1 MVNVLDSAIAELR
14 QATSRESLSEAGRA
28 RIVAEAWRQQQDQPG
43 AFEPSTRPARWVGW
57 MAAFPIAASVL
68 VALAPDRDAPSTAR
82 FARVDKV
89 GDEVVFHVANGN
101 ADHKVTRSTDPSSF
115 NPKAEQDVSD
125 GRYSDRANSGPV
137 VVFYKL
143 D

>member
-1 MVNVLDSAIAELR
+1 MANLLDSAIAELR
-14 QATSRESLSEAGRA
+14 EATSRESLSDESRA
-28 RIVAEAWRQQQDQPG
+28 RIVAEAWRQQQERPD

-57 MAAFPIAASVL
+57 MAALPIAASVL
-68 VALAPDRDAPSTAR
+68 VALAPEQEKSAGPR
-82 FARVDKV
+82 FAQVEKV
-89 GDEVVFHVANGN
+89 GDEVVFHIANGGTE
-101 ADHKVTRSTDPSSF
+101 HTVTRSTDPSSF
-115 NPKAEQDVSD
+115 NPKAEREVAN

>member
-1 MVNVLDSAIAELR
+1 MVNLLDSAIAQLKE
-14 QATSRESLSEAGRA
+14 ATSRDSLSDGARA
-28 RIVAEAWRQQQDQPG
+28 RIVAEAWNQHQDRPE

-57 MAAFPIAASVL
+57 MAALPIAASVL
-68 VALAPDRDAPSTAR
+68 VALAPEQDKTSGPR
-82 FARVDKV
+82 FAQVEKV
-89 GDEVVFHVANGN
+89 GDEVVFHVVNGN
-101 ADHKVTRSTDPSSF
+101 TEHTVTRSTDPSSF
-115 NPKAEQDVSD
+115 NPKAEQQVAD